1 MSNIFDLIQECTE
14 LDTAK
19 SLAKLLEH
27 KMWGLYHKHEENCK
41 WDPYE
46 SGFCDA
52 IYVCLGLENE

>member
-27 KMWGLYHKHEENCK
+27 KMWGLYHKHEENCN

-46 SGFCDA
+46 SGFCVA
-52 IYVCLGLENE
+52 IDVC